1 MSKGI
6 FGGLFDFDGDGKV
19 DIFESAAEFMFINEM
34 LNDEKADEI
43 TSAGLDIDELSC
55 MDEYERRTA
64 LEDVGLDPDDFDEF

>member
-34 LNDEKADEI
+34 LNDEKQ
-43 TSAGLDIDELSC
+43 TK
-55 MDEYERRTA
+55 
-64 LEDVGLDPDDFDEF
+64 